1 MGTMSI
7 NDIQITSLQRIENVG
22 GDILHALKHDDEGYA
37 GFGEVYFSWI
47 KCDAVKAWKRHTRM
61 TMNLVVPLG
70 QVRFVF
76 YQNHA
81 QYLIK
86 EIGEYHYNR
95 ITVPPGIW
103 FGFKGL
109 ITPQSLVMNIANF
122 PHESNEVE
130 RLQKSD
136 FDYSWD

>member
-7 NDIQITSLQRIENVG
+7 DDIQITDLRRIETVG
-22 GDILHALKHDDEGYA
+22 GDVLHALKQDDEGYA

-47 KCDAVKAWKRHTRM
+47 KCGAIKAWKRHTRM

-76 YQNHA
+76 CQNHA
-81 QYLIK
+81 QFRIE
-86 EIGEYHYNR
+86 EIGINNYAR
-95 ITVPPGIW
+95 LTVPPGIW
-103 FGFKGL
+103 HGFKGIGTANSL
-109 ITPQSLVMNIANF
+109 IMNIANL

-130 RLQKSD
+130 RIEKSD